1 MLSRNQ
7 VKITNIQRE
16 EQREKR
22 KDKDNWHCTPPKS
35 VLKKYVGWKVAGK
48 GQKFGYDFEPHQSK
62 PLKYMLEEFEQRAY
76 DYYGGKKVT
85 IPKALK
91 NKDKY
96 EKNL

>member
-1 MLSRNQ
+1 MLQ
-7 VKITNIQRE
+7 
-16 EQREKR
+16 
-22 KDKDNWHCTPPKS
+22 
-35 VLKKYVGWKVAGK
+35 
-48 GQKFGYDFEPHQSK
+48 
-62 PLKYMLEEFEQRAY
+62 EFKQRAY

>member
-22 KDKDNWHCTPPKS
+22 KEKDNWYCTPPKS

-48 GQKFGYDFEPHQSK
+48 G
-62 PLKYMLEEFEQRAY
+62 
-76 DYYGGKKVT
+76 
-85 IPKALK
+85 
-91 NKDKY
+91 
-96 EKNL
+96 